1 MGQTR
6 KYRKTNIITGIK
18 FLKTI
23 LEIAKNKSQLFN
35 GDRIRFSKGRYPYGE
50 NELWPLPHST
60 HKNELKNLKF

>member
-50 NELWPLPHST
+50 NEL
-60 HKNELKNLKF
+60 